1 MGSIRKRNGKYQ
13 VQVRRD
19 GVPSVSKTFIHK
31 KDAVV
36 WVRSIEARIDA
47 GEVNITVPKLI
58 TLRDILVRYAQEITP
73 HKKGKEQE
81 SRRINRLLR
90 DPIADFKLSKLNSAS
105 IATFRD
111 RRVKDGLRA
120 AQIDMGIIRHAVKI
134 ASQEWG
140 VSMPKNPV
148 DGVRVPN
155 GLKQRE
161 GRLLPGEYDAI
172 KEAALRCRN
181 PFIWPVV
188 QIAIETGMRR
198 SEILSLHWRNV
209 DLAARVVTLP
219 DTKNGTSREV
229 PLSTHALGILKPLI
243 KDQGKVF
250 PVTDYSIR
258 HGWDRLVK
266 RAGIRDLRFHD
277 LRREA
282 VSRFFEKGLSIAEV
296 SLISGHK
303 DPRMLFRYTK
313 LNAVDVAQKIC

>member
-13 VQVRRD
+13 AQVRRD
-19 GVPSVSKTFIHK
+19 GVPAISKTFHAK
-31 KDAVV
+31 KDAIV
-36 WVRSIEARIDA
+36 WVRGLEARIDA
-47 GEVNITVPKLI
+47 GEVNITAPKLV
-58 TLRDILVRYAQEITP
+58 TLRDILVRYAAEITP
-73 HKKGKEQE
+73 QKKGREQE

-90 DPIADFKLSKLNSAS
+90 DPIADFKLSRLNSAA

-111 RRVKDGLRA
+111 RRVLDGLRA
-120 AQIDMGIIRHAVKI
+120 AQIDMGIVRNSIKI

-140 VSMPKNPV
+140 VTMPKNPV

-155 GLKQRE
+155 GIKQRDR
-161 GRLLPGEYDAI
+161 RLLPGEYEALQ
-172 KEAALRCRN
+172 EAALQCKN
-181 PFIWPVV
+181 PFIWKIVRFA
-188 QIAIETGMRR
+188 IATGMRR

-209 DLAARVVTLP
+209 DLEVRVVTLP

-229 PLSTHALGILKPLI
+229 PLSAHALGILTLLI
-243 KDQGKVF
+243 KDKGKVF

-266 RAGIRDLRFHD
+266 RAGIKDLRFHD

-282 VSRFFEKGLSIAEV
+282 VSRFFEMGLSIAEV